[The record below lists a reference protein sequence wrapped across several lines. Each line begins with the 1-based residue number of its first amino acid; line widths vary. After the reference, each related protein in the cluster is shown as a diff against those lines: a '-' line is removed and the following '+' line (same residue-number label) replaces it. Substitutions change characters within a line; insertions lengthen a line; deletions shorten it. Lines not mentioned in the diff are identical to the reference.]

1 MFPHRRLAGGEG
13 AGDFLKRREV
23 VLRVPAGRRHRCP
36 DVTSKD
42 VGTERHPI
50 IGTGDVFLGLLHR
63 SDSSMSSRIMFWAA
77 LAVVHAASLA
87 ATLAAALAVVHA
99 VVHAVASSWSVA
111 SPRSHHCPN
120 AASPHTSAN
129 SCRIAVASAIQ
140 RTVRCCATLLS
151 MSC

>member
-77 LAVVHAASLA
+77 LAVVHA
-87 ATLAAALAVVHA
+87 

-140 RTVRCCATLLS
+140 RTVRCRATLLS